1 MNGRMNEVIKGCRG
15 IQAQA
20 GINKL
25 TNKEIHVDDNMETCK
40 CITVHGWINNQANKC
55 LTL

>member
-1 MNGRMNEVIKGCRG
+1 MNGRMNEVIKGWDRG

-40 CITVHGWINNQANKC
+40 CITVHE
-55 LTL
+55 

>member
-1 MNGRMNEVIKGCRG
+1 MNGRMYEVIKGCRG

-40 CITVHGWINNQANKC
+40 CITVHE
-55 LTL
+55 